1 MCSGSGVC
9 LRIPISAIDEH
20 TQFFFAYKEN
30 DIHTEQCFRKKKKK
44 NLLFRKCTS
53 DIIKIL
59 VEEKSYNRKER
70 EKKNEENVYVEKLQ
84 DRKQKKN
91 IDIVWINVC
100 FQVIMHT
107 FVSLIL
113 LAIFK
118 LI

>member
-1 MCSGSGVC
+1 MNIHNFF
-9 LRIPISAIDEH
+9 LH
-20 TQFFFAYKEN
+20 TRKTIFTQNNAFE
-30 DIHTEQCFRKKKKK
+30 KKKKK
-44 NLLFRKCTS
+44 TYYVFRKCTS

-107 FVSLIL
+107 FVSLIF

-118 LI
+118 